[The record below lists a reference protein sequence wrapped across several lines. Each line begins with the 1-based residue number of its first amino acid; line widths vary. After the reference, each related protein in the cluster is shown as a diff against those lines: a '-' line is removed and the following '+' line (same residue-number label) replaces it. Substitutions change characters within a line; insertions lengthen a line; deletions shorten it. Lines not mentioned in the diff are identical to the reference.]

1 MMKQRILFTA
11 LAAAALAT
19 PAMIVP
25 ALFTP
30 AAAQA
35 SLNVNLSMPGAPMP
49 FFGLAPAPAP
59 VYAWSGGYGG

>member
-35 SLNVNLSMPGAPMP
+35 AFVRFGAWLN
-49 FFGLAPAPAP
+49 
-59 VYAWSGGYGG
+59 WGGKSARIP